1 MYFILEII
9 IFIARLFSDRQ
20 PEAIRQE
27 RREQEQKLDDASA
40 NLLSSAKVREVM
52 YPLDHSRG

>member
-9 IFIARLFSDRQ
+9 IFIARLFPGRQ

-27 RREQEQKLDDASA
+27 RREQEKKPDDASA

-52 YPLDHSRG
+52 YS